1 MTSIALLGVV
11 SVFVSP
17 APALLRT
24 VAAPALN
31 PARYASFS
39 FGPNF
44 CQSRPASSAGACND
58 LAGIGPLPNT
68 IPSPNVPNII
78 IRL

>member
-11 SVFVSP
+11 SVP
-17 APALLRT
+17 AAPPLLPT
-24 VAAPALN
+24 AAAPAMN

-44 CQSRPASSAGACND
+44 CQSRPASCAGACND

-78 IRL
+78 TRL

>member
-1 MTSIALLGVV
+1 M
-11 SVFVSP
+11 
-17 APALLRT
+17 
-24 VAAPALN
+24 N

-44 CQSRPASSAGACND
+44 CQSRPASCEGACDEGACDEGACDEGACDGDCND

-68 IPSPNVPNII
+68 IPRPNVPNII
-78 IRL
+78 TRP

>member
-1 MTSIALLGVV
+1 M
-11 SVFVSP
+11 
-17 APALLRT
+17 
-24 VAAPALN
+24 N

-44 CQSRPASSAGACND
+44 CQSRPASCEGAWDGACDGDCND

-68 IPSPNVPNII
+68 IPRPNVPNII
-78 IRL
+78 TRL